1 MTNPSQPP
9 VVIKFPPRPAA
20 EKALVIPRRPLRD
33 PFQVA
38 ETTAETQKAIEAI
51 RSATRNP
58 WSDTPPSGSASPL
71 PELEKSLKQ
80 LAVKL
85 EERERYLQDLEGRL
99 ADRERNFAE
108 METLLKARE
117 SLVEAGRTRKAKGP
131 EDQQLTREEAEALQK
146 LKAEVEKQQISLK
159 EQREE
164 MRAREMFLDESEA
177 KLFEKVQQQQE
188 KETEL
193 EQREDDLRL
202 RERRVREKEALN
214 DPKLAAAL
222 KAEAEA
228 AKKRK
233 GEFYE

>member
-1 MTNPSQPP
+1 MSNPQLPP
-9 VVIKFPPRPAA
+9 MVIKFPPKPQT
-20 EKALVIPRRPLRD
+20 EKPLVLPRRPLRD
-33 PFQVA
+33 PFTVA

-58 WSDTPPSGSASPL
+58 WPDSGGAGATGHL
-71 PELEKSLKQ
+71 LDLEKSLKQ

-85 EERERYLQDLEGRL
+85 EERERFLQDLEARL
-99 ADRERNFAE
+99 TDRERNLAE

-117 SLVEAGRTRKAKGP
+117 SLVEAAKSKRPG
-131 EDQQLTREEAEALQK
+131 DASSSLSREEMQALEK
-146 LKAEVEKQQISLK
+146 LKAEVERQQLLLQQ
-159 EQREE
+159 QREDL
-164 MRAREMFLDESEA
+164 RAREAFLDESEA

-193 EQREDDLRL
+193 EQKEDDLRA
-202 RERRVREKEALN
+202 RDRRLREKEALN
-214 DPKLAAAL
+214 DPKLAAAM

-228 AKKRK
+228 ARKRK

>member
-1 MTNPSQPP
+1 MSNPPQPP
-9 VVIKFPPRPAA
+9 VVIKFPPRPQT
-20 EKALVIPRRPLRD
+20 EKPLVLPRRPLRD
-33 PFQVA
+33 PFVVA

-51 RSATRNP
+51 RTATRNP
-58 WSDTPPSGSASPL
+58 WSDSDPSIGSSHL
-71 PELEKSLKQ
+71 QDLEKSLKQ

-85 EERERYLQDLEGRL
+85 EERERFLQDLEARL
-99 ADRERNFAE
+99 TDRDRNLAE

-117 SLVEAGRTRKAKGP
+117 SLVDAAKSKKPGD
-131 EDQQLTREEAEALQK
+131 ESQALSREEMQALEK
-146 LKAEVEKQQISLK
+146 LKAEVERQQVLLQQ
-159 EQREE
+159 QREE
-164 MRAREMFLDESEA
+164 LRAREAFLDESEA

-193 EQREDDLRL
+193 EQREDDLRA
-202 RERRVREKEALN
+202 RERRLKEKEALN

-233 GEFYE
+233 SEFYE